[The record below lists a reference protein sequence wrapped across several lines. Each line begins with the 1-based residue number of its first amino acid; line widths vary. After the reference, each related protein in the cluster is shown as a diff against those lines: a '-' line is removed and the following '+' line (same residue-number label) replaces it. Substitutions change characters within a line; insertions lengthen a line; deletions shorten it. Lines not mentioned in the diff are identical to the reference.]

1 MKIMRNAQIAD
12 VAMPIILMGTLMT
25 APYPVVE
32 IPEREADLELTF
44 ALTGVAESA
53 FVLLQSVLL
62 FSAVT
67 L

>member
-32 IPEREADLELTF
+32 IIDREAVLGLTS

-53 FVLLQSVLL
+53 FVLLQSVPL

>member
-12 VAMPIILMGTLMT
+12 VAMPIILIGTLMT

-32 IPEREADLELTF
+32 ILDREAVSGLTS